1 MEWRKLKDLIILILL
16 VVNGFLLVLVWSR
29 RADSDQYERSA
40 LTQTI
45 QVLERAGIRV
55 DADALAPADALTL
68 MAVDRDLER
77 EAKLARALLDEQVE
91 VENRGGGLYL
101 YQGTLGQVSIRSG
114 GELSAAFEDGERWR
128 TDRPEQHA
136 AALLG
141 KLGLKGERTTVTQED
156 GQTVVRFRQIW
167 NGAPVFSCEVSFY
180 YQDGRLTALRGTLIM
195 GSAGAAETS
204 QVLTLPTALLRFSE
218 AVGGTGD
225 VCSEIRAMEPGW
237 RGFAQSL
244 SGGVRLTPV
253 WLVST
258 DTAEYYLDSVTG
270 AAVRLPG
277 QSFGVAE

>member
-29 RADSDQYERSA
+29 RTESDQYERSA

-45 QVLERAGIRV
+45 QVLEQAGIRA
-55 DADALAPADALTL
+55 DADALVPASAQAP

-77 EAKLARALLDEQVE
+77 EARLACILLDEKVE
-91 VENRGGGLYL
+91 GENRGGGLYL
-101 YQGTLGQVSIRSG
+101 YQGALGQLSVRSG
-114 GELSAAFEDGERWR
+114 GELSADFEEGERWC
-128 TDRPEQHA
+128 TDHPEQHA
-136 AALLG
+136 AARLAQ
-141 KLGLKGERTTVTQED
+141 LGLEGERTDVAQED

-167 NGAPVFSCEVSFY
+167 YGAPVFSCEVSFF
-180 YQDGRLTALRGTLIM
+180 YQDGRLTALRGALVM
-195 GSAGAAETS
+195 GGAGAAEPGQT
-204 QVLTLPTALLRFSE
+204 LTLPTALLRFSE

-237 RGFAQSL
+237 RSFAQSL

-258 DTAEYYLDSVTG
+258 DTAGYYLDGIIGALTRVT
-270 AAVRLPG
+270 
-277 QSFGVAE
+277 E

>member
-1 MEWRKLKDLIILILL
+1 MEWRRLKDLIILILL

-29 RADSDQYERSA
+29 RAESDQYERSA

-45 QVLERAGIRV
+45 QVLERTGIRV
-55 DADALAPADALTL
+55 DADALVPAGALAP
-68 MAVDRDLER
+68 MAVERDLER
-77 EAKLARALLDEQVE
+77 EARLARTLLSEKAE
-91 VENRGGGLYL
+91 GENRGGGLYL
-101 YQGTLGQVSIRSG
+101 YRGTLGRVSVRSG
-114 GELSAAFEDGERWR
+114 GELSADFEDGERWR

-141 KLGLKGERTTVTQED
+141 ELGLEGERTAVTQAD

-167 NGAPVFSCEVSFY
+167 NGAPVFSCEVSFF
-180 YQDGRLTALRGTLIM
+180 YQDGRLAALRGTLIM
-195 GSAGAAETS
+195 GGAGAAEPGRI
-204 QVLTLPTALLRFSE
+204 LTLPTALLRFSE

-258 DTAEYYLDSVTG
+258 DTAGYYLDGVTG
-270 AAVRLPG
+270 ALTRVT
-277 QSFGVAE
+277 E